1 MMSLPHNPTWSTLLN
16 PFQVTDTSDII
27 TGHVSG
33 RSTDITKIISGGQS
47 ALILAGAPYIGKS
60 ALIRYLAGP
69 PEREWTWR
77 KELKA
82 LKTQIHLDETYFIQ
96 VNLAPNEDIKS
107 KERLLSFFI
116 QQCLAALQPLYTQ
129 DLKQL
134 ALEPK
139 ELRRIVRDI
148 CLQHREG
155 RIFLTFDTIERL
167 ESLSMQLFE
176 TLNIASSAQTPQERS
191 IALLDFCGAIRIL
204 VDLIDEFSNFGVILS
219 IESLPRPTITDQ
231 FKDVS
236 ADLARF
242 TTMTLQ
248 TLTWQDTLHFLAQEP
263 ENFGSSWAD
272 AFKKLGGTYIF
283 SRNEQHWLQQ
293 QAGTHPYLLQQF
305 CFHAFNFKQEYANI
319 NGNWADLQ
327 EFDKQQLVE
336 EINVSLST
344 FLTRIWKRLQK
355 ALDKSSQEIKHCF
368 FLFVT
373 SLADKQIDEE
383 IPFETWNHLPSEL
396 RYILNSEGII
406 RYDRLQPIRIPGTIL
421 WEFLIQKATENKDL
435 FILPTN
441 TQPSTT
447 GRGYWLTITRSGQQR
462 DRIGLSELEYH
473 LLGTLIQHPKRC
485 TQEELMKSAWG
496 KVIERP
502 TFTQRMH
509 HLRKKLKEH
518 NGGLEII
525 ENRYG
530 GQYSLNHPEWLY
542 LE

>member
-1 MMSLPHNPTWSTLLN
+1 MSLPHNPTWSTLLN
-16 PFQVTDTSDII
+16 PFRVTDTSDII

-60 ALIRYLAGP
+60 AVIRYLACP
-69 PEREWTWR
+69 PGREWTWR
-77 KELKA
+77 KELPE
-82 LKTQIHLDETYFIQ
+82 LNMHINLDETYFIQ
-96 VNLAPNEDIKS
+96 VNLAPNDDLKT
-107 KERLLSFFI
+107 KERLLGFFI
-116 QQCLAALQPLYTQ
+116 QQCLAALQSLQPQKLE
-129 DLKQL
+129 QL
-134 ALEPK
+134 APEPK

-148 CLQHREG
+148 CLQHHKG
-155 RIFLTFDTIERL
+155 RIFLIFDTIERL

-191 IALLDFCGAIRIL
+191 IALLDYCGAIRIL
-204 VDLIDEFSNFGVILS
+204 VDLLDEFSNFGVILS

-248 TLTWQDTLHFLAQEP
+248 AFTWQDALHFLAQEP
-263 ENFGSSWAD
+263 ENFGSSWAN

-283 SRNEQHWLQQ
+283 SQDEQLWLQQ

-305 CFHAFNFKQEYANI
+305 CFQAFHFKQEYAII
-319 NGNWADLQ
+319 NGTWADLR
-327 EFDKQQLVE
+327 EFDKQQLIE
-336 EINVSLST
+336 EINISLNT

-355 ALDKSSQEIKHCF
+355 ALDRSSQEIKHNF
-368 FLFVT
+368 FMFVT
-373 SLADKQIDEE
+373 SLADKQVDTE
-383 IPFETWNHLPSEL
+383 IAFEDWNQLPSEL

-406 RYDRLQPIRIPGTIL
+406 RYDRLQPIHIPGTIL
-421 WEFLIQKATENKDL
+421 REFLIQKATENKDL
-435 FILPTN
+435 FILPAI
-441 TQPSTT
+441 TQPSTS
-447 GRGYWLTITRSGQQR
+447 GRGHWLTITRPGQQR
-462 DRIGLSELEYH
+462 ERIALSELEHH
-473 LLGTLIQHPKRC
+473 LLGTLMQNPKRC
-485 TQEELMKSAWG
+485 TQEELMKNAWG

-518 NGGLEII
+518 SGGIEII
-525 ENRYG
+525 DNRYG

>member
-1 MMSLPHNPTWSTLLN
+1 MSLPHNTTWPTLLN

-47 ALILAGAPYIGKS
+47 ALIMAGAPDIGKS
-60 ALIRYLAGP
+60 ALIRYLACP
-69 PEREWTWR
+69 PGREWTWR

-82 LKTQIHLDETYFIQ
+82 LNTQINLDETYFIQ
-96 VNLAPNEDIKS
+96 VDLAPNEDIKS
-107 KERLLSFFI
+107 KEKLLSFFI
-116 QQCLAALQPLYTQ
+116 QQCLAALQSLHEQ
-129 DLKQL
+129 NLHQL
-134 ALEPK
+134 GLEPK

-167 ESLSMQLFE
+167 ESLSMQLFD

-191 IALLDFCGAIRIL
+191 LALLDHCEAIRIL
-204 VDLIDEFSNFGVILS
+204 VDLLDEFSNFGVILS
-219 IESLPRPTITDQ
+219 IESLPRPTIADQ

-248 TLTWQDTLHFLAQEP
+248 TFTWQDALHFLAQEP
-263 ENFGSSWAD
+263 ENFGNSWAD
-272 AFKKLGGTYIF
+272 AFKRLGGSYIF
-283 SRNEQHWLQQ
+283 SRDEQQWLQQ

-305 CFHAFNFKQEYANI
+305 CFHAFHFKQEYASI
-319 NGNWADLQ
+319 NGTWTDLQ
-327 EFDKQQLVE
+327 EFDKQQLIE

-344 FLTRIWKRLQK
+344 FLIRVWKRLQK
-355 ALDKSSQEIKHCF
+355 ALDRSSQEIKHSF

-383 IPFETWNHLPSEL
+383 IPFETWNQLPSEL
-396 RYILNSEGII
+396 RYMLNTEGII

-421 WEFLIQKATENKDL
+421 REFLIQKATENKDL
-435 FILPTN
+435 FVLPAN
-441 TQPSTT
+441 PQPSTT
-447 GRGYWLTITRSGQQR
+447 GRGYWLTITRPGQQR
-462 DRIGLSELEYH
+462 ERIALSELEYH
-473 LLGTLIQHPKRC
+473 LLGTLMQHPKRC

-518 NGGLEII
+518 SGGIEII